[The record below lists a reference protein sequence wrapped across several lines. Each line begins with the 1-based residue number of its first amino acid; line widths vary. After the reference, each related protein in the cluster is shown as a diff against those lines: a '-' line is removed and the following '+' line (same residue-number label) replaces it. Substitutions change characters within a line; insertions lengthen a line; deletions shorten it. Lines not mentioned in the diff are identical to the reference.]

1 MSSEATNEFVKM
13 LMADLKATKD
23 ELAQAKADIEILKQE
38 KMQLANSKQQMVANG
53 GQYTEQA
60 LSALK
65 DASCEQE
72 LSPQMREKLGKVA
85 DFILAY
91 KQAVGF
97 R

>member
-38 KMQLANSKQQMVANG
+38 KMQLANSKQQMVANC

-65 DASCEQE
+65 AASCEQE